1 MSYRRLR
8 RPRSTRGP
16 ALFLLTALA
25 VLAGL
30 ALAAVL
36 ARPRVTELRPSPG
49 AMNLSPRAR
58 LHITFN
64 QPMDLASVEAALHV
78 EPALPGAFA
87 WDAEGKT
94 LTFTPKRSWPLL
106 GEVRASLTGGQSRLG
121 LPLFERTEWTFT
133 IGRERIAY
141 LSGAPPN
148 LAAISIGE
156 GATAEPLTAEPYG
169 VHDFA
174 VHPEGGWMAYSAV
187 RADGGADLK
196 RVDVDGA
203 NAALLLACPDAV
215 CRAPAFSPDGRRLA
229 YERQTPTLD
238 AAGNRAFGEPRIY
251 VLTLASGQ
259 TVQIGDLANPAHT
272 PRWSPDGRLS
282 FYDTVRRA
290 IVVQDVATGAVTFV
304 PNDSGEMG
312 TWSPAGRFLVFPE
325 IVLQANAITLPE
337 SPVATETVTVQ
348 VTGFYSYL
356 RRVEVSTNTAVN
368 LTGAGVVE
376 DASPVYSFNGDW
388 LAFARR
394 GLTPET
400 WTPGRQLWVMR
411 ADGSEA
417 RQLTDEPEFAH
428 SAFAWSFDE
437 QRIAYM
443 RLNATDLSQPPEIW
457 IITPTDGST
466 RRLVSGG
473 YSPQWL
479 P

>member
-1 MSYRRLR
+1 M
-8 RPRSTRGP
+8 
-16 ALFLLTALA
+16 FLLTALA
-25 VLAGL
+25 ALAGL

-49 AMNLSPRAR
+49 TVNLSPRAR
-58 LHITFN
+58 LLVTFN
-64 QPMDLASVEAALHV
+64 QPMNRASIEAAFRV

-87 WDAEGKT
+87 WDAEGTT
-94 LTFTPKRSWPLL
+94 LTFTPERSWPLL
-106 GEVRASLTGGQSRLG
+106 GEVRVRLAGGQSRLG

-148 LAAISIGE
+148 LAVISISE
-156 GATAEPLTAEPYG
+156 GAAAEPLTAEPYG

-174 VHPEGGWMAYSAV
+174 IHPQGGWIAYSAV

-229 YERQTPTLD
+229 YERQTPSLD
-238 AAGNRAFGEPRIY
+238 PSGDRVFGEPRIY
-251 VLTLASGQ
+251 VLTLATGQ
-259 TVQIGDLANPAHT
+259 TAPVGDPANAAHT

-290 IVVQDVATGAVTFV
+290 IVVQEVSTGAATFI

-312 TWSPAGRFLVFPE
+312 TWSPDGQSLVFPE
-325 IVLQANAITLPE
+325 IVLQENAITLPE
-337 SPVATETVTVQ
+337 SLVATETATVQ
-348 VTGFYSYL
+348 VAGFYSYL
-356 RRVEVSTNTAVN
+356 RRVDVRTNIAVN

-376 DASPVYSFNGDW
+376 DASPVYSFSGNR

-417 RQLTDEPEFAH
+417 RPLTNEPEFAH

-443 RLNATDLSQPPEIW
+443 RLNATDVSLPPEIW
-457 IITPTDGST
+457 LITLTDGNT

>member
-8 RPRSTRGP
+8 QSRPTRRP
-16 ALFLLTALA
+16 ALLFLTALA
-25 VLAGL
+25 IVAGL

-58 LHITFN
+58 LQITFD
-64 QPMDLASVEAALHV
+64 QPMNTTSVEAAFRV
-78 EPALPGAFA
+78 EPALPGVLT
-87 WDAEGKT
+87 WDAEGTT
-94 LTFTPKRSWPLL
+94 LTFTPERSWPLL
-106 GEVRASLTGGQSRLG
+106 GEVRASLAGGQNHFG

-141 LSGAPPN
+141 LRGAPPN
-148 LAAISIGE
+148 LAAISISE
-156 GATAEPLTAEPYG
+156 GANAEPLTSELYG

-174 VHPEGGWMAYSAV
+174 VHPEGGWIAYSAV

-238 AAGNRAFGEPRIY
+238 PAGDRVFGEPRIH
-251 VLTLASGQ
+251 VLTLSDGQ
-259 TVQIGDLANPAHT
+259 TAPVGDPANPAHT

-282 FYDTVRRA
+282 FYDAARRA
-290 IVVQDVATGAVTFV
+290 IVLQEVTTGAATFV

-312 TWSPAGRFLVFPE
+312 TWSPDGQSLVFPE
-325 IVLQANAITLPE
+325 IVLQENAITLSE
-337 SPVATETVTVQ
+337 SLVATETATVQ
-348 VTGFYSYL
+348 VAGFYSYL
-356 RRVEVSTNTAVN
+356 RRVDVRTNAAVN

-376 DASPVYSFNGDW
+376 DASPVYSFTGEW

-417 RQLTDEPEFAH
+417 RPLTAEPEFTH

-443 RLNATDLSQPPEIW
+443 RLNATDISRPPEIW
-457 IITPTDGST
+457 LITLTDGAA

-473 YSPQWL
+473 YAPQWL

>member
-8 RPRSTRGP
+8 QPRSTRGP
-16 ALFLLTALA
+16 ALLLLTALA
-25 VLAGL
+25 VVAGL
-30 ALAAVL
+30 VLAAVL
-36 ARPRVTELRPSPG
+36 ARPQITELRPSPG
-49 AMNLSPRAR
+49 AANLSPRAR
-58 LHITFN
+58 LQITFN
-64 QPMDLASVEAALHV
+64 QPMNPASVEAAFGV
-78 EPALPGAFA
+78 EPALPGALA
-87 WDAEGKT
+87 WDAEGTT
-94 LTFTPKRSWPLL
+94 LTFTPERSWPLL
-106 GEVRASLTGGQSRLG
+106 SEVRASLAGGQSRLG

-133 IGRERIAY
+133 VGRERIAY

-148 LAAISIGE
+148 LAVISITE
-156 GATAEPLTAEPYG
+156 GAAAEPLTAEPHG
-169 VHDFA
+169 VNDFA
-174 VHPEGGWMAYSAV
+174 VHPDGGWIAYSAG

-203 NAALLLACPDAV
+203 NAALLLACPDAL

-229 YERQTPTLD
+229 YEHQTPTLD
-238 AAGNRAFGEPRIY
+238 PAGNRVFGEPRIY
-251 VLTLASGQ
+251 VLALTSGQ
-259 TVQIGDLANPAHT
+259 TTPVGEPANPART

-282 FYDTVRRA
+282 FYDAARRA
-290 IVVQDVATGAVTFV
+290 IVVQEVTTGAATFV

-312 TWSPAGRFLVFPE
+312 AWSPDGRSLVFPE
-325 IVLQANAITLPE
+325 IVLQENAITLPE
-337 SPVATETVTVQ
+337 SLMATETASVQ
-348 VTGFYSYL
+348 VAGFYSYL
-356 RRVEVSTNTAVN
+356 RRVDVRTNAAVN
-368 LTGAGVVE
+368 LTGTGVVE
-376 DASPVYSFNGDW
+376 DASPVYSFAGDW

-417 RQLTDEPEFAH
+417 WPLTDEPEFAH

-443 RLNATDLSQPPEIW
+443 RLNATDLALPPEIW
-457 IITPTDGST
+457 FITLTDGNA

-473 YSPQWL
+473 HSPQWL